1 LNCGVKLKDVCTKQ
15 FQKYFYNKAIDTIE
29 QYIPDAF
36 LDNMINLKVDFNIPQ
51 GLLKVYSYDKID
63 EREE

>member
-1 LNCGVKLKDVCTKQ
+1 LNCGVKLREVCTKQ

-36 LDNMINLKVDFNIPQ
+36 LDNMLDVQIDAHIPG
-51 GLLKVYSYDKID
+51 GLRKAYSYDKA
-63 EREE
+63 EYKEE